1 MVIDHRQNHL
11 ESIRAAAS
19 LIIYPLQYLVDLPVS
34 VSRWAGDKFTSRE
47 ALLGENSKLRM
58 QQTLLLARLQKLSAL
73 KVENIRLREL
83 LQSSKKVG
91 ENVLIGELLAV
102 DLEPFTRQIIINK
115 GSNDDVY
122 IGQPLL
128 DAQGIMGQ
136 VVHVGPISSTAMLI
150 SDPNH
155 AIPVH
160 VNRNGL
166 RAIVVGTG
174 APDRLEIPYLPN
186 SAEIVVGDL
195 LTSSGLGGR
204 FPPDYPVAEVTS
216 VYKDP
221 SQPYAVV
228 SAKPMAN
235 LEQSREVLLVWRTD
249 QVAKSGLETT
259 TTVGRGADAKPKK
272 TPVVKPKP
280 RKPKPLEPK
289 PLKPKLLEP
298 EVIKPQPIKLNIP
311 APEPET
317 IKPVEPVSASEPSSQ
332 TPLATPGSEAPADQD
347 ADIAAE
353 SASDKPVEPQRD
365 AGILKRSAVT
375 ETVPSGPAQSSDA
388 TEAGTEPSPEPE
400 AASPA
405 TTGANKE
412 ADDFFGE
419 PGF

>member
-11 ESIRAAAS
+11 ERIRAAAS
-19 LIIYPLQYLVDLPVS
+19 VIIYPLQYLVDLPVS
-34 VSRWAGDKFTSRE
+34 ASRWAGENFTSRE
-47 ALLGENSKLRM
+47 ILLEENSKLRM
-58 QQTLLLARLQKLSAL
+58 QQTVLLARLQKLSAL

-128 DAQGIMGQ
+128 DAEGIMGQ
-136 VVHVGPISSTAMLI
+136 LVHVGPFSSTAMLI

-174 APDRLEIPYLPN
+174 APDQLDIPNLPN

-195 LTSSGLGGR
+195 LISSGLGGR

-249 QVAKSGLETT
+249 QVAKLSLETAKPLGQG
-259 TTVGRGADAKPKK
+259 VDAKPEK
-272 TPVVKPKP
+272 TPVVKT
-280 RKPKPLEPK
+280 K
-289 PLKPKLLEP
+289 PLKPKPQEPEVVKPKPIKPNIPALEP
-298 EVIKPQPIKLNIP
+298 E
-311 APEPET
+311 A
-317 IKPVEPVSASEPSSQ
+317 IKPVEPVSAGEPPAQPPSV
-332 TPLATPGSEAPADQD
+332 TPGSEVPVEQD
-347 ADIAAE
+347 SDMAAE
-353 SASDKPVEPQRD
+353 SGPDKPDESQRD
-365 AGILKRSAVT
+365 EPAVT
-375 ETVPSGPAQSSDA
+375 ETAPPDPAQSSDA
-388 TEAGTEPSPEPE
+388 TEVGVEPSPKPEPS
-400 AASPA
+400 SPVTA
-405 TTGANKE
+405 GDDGE
-412 ADDFFGE
+412 ADDDSSE
-419 PGF
+419 Q